1 MFKCLTKKIKN
12 YLLTYRKDFLNKPQK
27 RNNIK
32 VVKGENMFTERLPT
46 LRLADTKIIKMS
58 DWQDESK
65 TGQRRDYGKN

>member
-32 VVKGENMFTERLPT
+32 VVKGENMFTGWLPT